1 MSVSRLGSIA
11 AVVGG
16 VVWIIAALLAWGED
30 ELGTALYV
38 VGFVLL
44 VAAFAALGYALVATA
59 PVWLRAVVTL
69 ATPALGAMVWL
80 ILKDAVPQAHVSAV
94 VGGVLLLL
102 GGGIA
107 LSRSGGS
114 APAEPTPR
122 GGRHGQRRAER

>member
-80 ILKDAVPQAHVSAV
+80 IIKDAIPQAYVAAV
-94 VGGVLLLL
+94 VGGVLLLV

-107 LSRSGGS
+107 LSQSSGPS
-114 APAEPTPR
+114 RAEPTPPR
-122 GGRHGQRRAER
+122 GGHRRAER

>member
-80 ILKDAVPQAHVSAV
+80 ILKDAIPQAYVAAV
-94 VGGVLLLL
+94 VGGVLLLV
-102 GGGIA
+102 GGGIG
-107 LSRSGGS
+107 LSQSGGS
-114 APAEPTPR
+114 SAAEPTPPR
-122 GGRHGQRRAER
+122 GGHRRAER